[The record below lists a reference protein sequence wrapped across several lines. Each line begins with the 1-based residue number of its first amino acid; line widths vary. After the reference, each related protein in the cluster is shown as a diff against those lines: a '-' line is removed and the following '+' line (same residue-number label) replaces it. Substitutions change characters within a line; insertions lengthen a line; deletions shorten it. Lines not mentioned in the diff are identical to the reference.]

1 MISRFFFGSE
11 DVVFGV
17 TFGPPRSNILED
29 ERQEPTAITGFR
41 KEIYLNQ
48 TSVIVFQPLIFQ
60 EENIRKVYCDRK
72 AHHLLKV
79 LHTFL
84 EVRFSLVFL
93 SVSVVVCPLLIW
105 SRSMTTLKNQLESFS
120 VAETRCH
127 CCDSNFGSSAWMS
140 QEVRINGYCSIWAV
154 TYL

>member
-1 MISRFFFGSE
+1 MISPLFWGGPKMLFWGSLLE
-11 DVVFGV
+11 PPEV
-17 TFGPPRSNILED
+17 TFWKIFTAE
-29 ERQEPTAITGFR
+29 EPIAITGFR

-140 QEVRINGYCSIWAV
+140 QEVRING
-154 TYL
+154 